1 MDEKLFH
8 RFQYLTQDL
17 DTVSHEQLTLEA
29 CQAGVQW
36 LQLRMKNKPEDESL
50 QIAKKVKNI
59 CQSYGCRLII
69 NDHVS
74 LALEVNAG
82 GVHLGKTDMSIG
94 QARDILGKDKIIGGT
109 ANTFEEVQTL
119 AKQGVNYIGVGP
131 FRFTA
136 TKQNLSRVLGLK
148 GYQTIIEKCKA
159 EAIQIPIIA
168 IGGITLEDVED
179 IRQTGVHGIAVS
191 SAINLSAD
199 RTKSA
204 KLFLQALQKR
214 QVFIQ

>member
-1 MDEKLFH
+1 M
-8 RFQYLTQDL
+8 RV
-17 DTVSHEQLTLEA
+17 VSI
-29 CQAGVQW
+29 W
-36 LQLRMKNKPEDESL
+36 
-50 QIAKKVKNI
+50 
-59 CQSYGCRLII
+59 
-69 NDHVS
+69 
-74 LALEVNAG
+74 
-82 GVHLGKTDMSIG
+82 GKTDMSIG